1 MNHTG
6 SQGSMFTTWR
16 EKRQEY
22 GADRRNELQ
31 EARHGDPKSTKGGN
45 SRAKGHRTQPSS
57 ENPQRFS
64 MWERRKLTCITE
76 KKKKKKY
83 QQEELGEK
91 PSSFLFNHKICY
103 NFNCFFKIKDL
114 PGYNI

>member
-1 MNHTG
+1 MEQTEEMSCRRQGMGIQNQPREEILEPKDTG
-6 SQGSMFTTWR
+6 HSQVRKIPRGVLCGKEGSSLV
-16 EKRQEY
+16 
-22 GADRRNELQ
+22 LQ
-31 EARHGDPKSTKGGN
+31 
-45 SRAKGHRTQPSS
+45 
-57 ENPQRFS
+57 
-64 MWERRKLTCITE
+64 

-103 NFNCFFKIKDL
+103 HFNCFFKIKDL